1 MKSTPHRSTIRS
13 HPVFRGLLLLAVFLS
28 CLVAPDSGQAARP
41 SKEYEVKAAFLLNFV
56 QYIDWPTTAFADA
69 KSPIAIGVLGDDPFG
84 SALDQ
89 TFQGESAH
97 GRSFVIKRSRSV
109 DDLKSC
115 HLLFISKSEK
125 DKVDDILS
133 SLNTTTLATVSE
145 FDGFA
150 RRGGLIN
157 FYLEGKKIRFEI
169 NTNAA
174 QSKDLKVSS
183 ELLKRARIVDGGKGR
198 N

>member
-1 MKSTPHRSTIRS
+1 
-13 HPVFRGLLLLAVFLS
+13 LAVFLG
-28 CLVAPDSGQAARP
+28 CIIAPNLGQAAGP